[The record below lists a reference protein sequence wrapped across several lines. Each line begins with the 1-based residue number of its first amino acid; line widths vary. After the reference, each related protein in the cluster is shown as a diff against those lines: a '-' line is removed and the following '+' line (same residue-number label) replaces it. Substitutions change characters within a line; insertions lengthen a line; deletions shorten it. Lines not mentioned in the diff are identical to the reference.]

1 MILLNGYTTEALT
14 VSFLSNGISYEN
26 SIKVCEYKEYIL
38 RTWHICFKLNFFK
51 EYFMFS

>member
-14 VSFLSNGISYEN
+14 VSFRISYEN

-38 RTWHICFKLNFFK
+38 RTWNICFKLNFFK